1 MSQTANSSS
10 TPASRWYRRIGP
22 GLITACVVI
31 GPGSILTSSKVGAKY
46 GFGMSWIIVIAV
58 AFMMTYTMLGARLGV
73 TATQSPAM
81 LISQRAGRW
90 LAILLGMSIFFISSA
105 FQFGNNLGVA
115 AAFEELASEFPVL
128 AQLQVTWVVLFFNML
143 SISFLFAFRNLYRA
157 LERLMMGFVGIMLVC
172 FAVNLLI
179 ARPAVDELLIG
190 LVPPIQRAF
199 QHSTAAGPT
208 WDISLVGLV
217 GTTFVISAAYFQA
230 YLVRQ
235 KGWGPDQ
242 LQSGMVDARIGS
254 IVMALITIMLI
265 STAATE
271 LRGKDL
277 TSVQSVAAALRPA
290 FGAAGHVLF
299 CVGLFAAAYSSF
311 LINSMIGGFILADGL
326 GLGDQPDRLVPR
338 VLTVCVLLAGMCIA
352 LGIIAADWNRVPA
365 IVAGQAVTVLAAPL
379 VAGVLLWLTN
389 RRDIMGEVRN
399 GWLLNSL
406 GFAGFVMLL
415 VMAWNTTVNTIWPA
429 ISKG

>member
-1 MSQTANSSS
+1 MPETANSSS
-10 TPASRWYRRIGP
+10 TPEHRWYRRIGP

-31 GPGSILTSSKVGAKY
+31 GPGSILTSSKVGAQY
-46 GFGMSWIIVIAV
+46 GFSMSWIIVIAV
-58 AFMMTYTMLGARLGV
+58 AFMMTFTMLGARLGV
-73 TATQSPAM
+73 TATQSPAL

-90 LAILLGMSIFFISSA
+90 LAIVLGVSIFFISSA

-115 AAFEELASEFPVL
+115 AAFEELASEFPLL
-128 AQLQVTWVVLFFNML
+128 AKLKVTWVVLFFNLL

-157 LERLMMGFVGIMLVC
+157 LERLMMAFVGIMLIC
-172 FAVNLLI
+172 FAINLLI
-179 ARPAVDELLIG
+179 ARPAMDELLIG
-190 LVPPIQRAF
+190 LIPPVHRSF
-199 QHSTAAGPT
+199 QSSSVAGPT

-235 KGWGPDQ
+235 KGWGADQ

-277 TSVQSVAAALRPA
+277 ASVQAVAAALRPA

-326 GLGDQPDRLVPR
+326 GLGDQPDRFVPR
-338 VLTVCVLLAGMCIA
+338 ILTVCVLLAGMFVA
-352 LGIIAADWNRVPA
+352 LGIMAANWNRVPA

-389 RRDIMGEVRN
+389 RRDIMGEFRN
-399 GWLLNSL
+399 GWLLNLL
-406 GFAGFVMLL
+406 GFAGFGMLL
-415 VMAWNTTVNTIWPA
+415 VMAWNTAVNTILPV
-429 ISKG
+429 ISNG